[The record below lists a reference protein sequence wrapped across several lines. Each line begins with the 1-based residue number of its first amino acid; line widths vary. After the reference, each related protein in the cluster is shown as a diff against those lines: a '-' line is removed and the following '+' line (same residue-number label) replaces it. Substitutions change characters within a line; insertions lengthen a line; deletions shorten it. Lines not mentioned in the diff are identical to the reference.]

1 MWKDWFYFT
10 KGERRGIYILLVAI
24 AMAAGACYLPD
35 YLARKNELPSPQED
49 WQACQEFLASMRERE
64 ERQKEEYSYPA
75 EKSIIALAPFDPN
88 TADSVTF
95 IRLGLKPWQARNIL
109 KYRSKKGKFRK
120 PEDFSKIYGL
130 TAEQYRM
137 LLPYIIL
144 PEKKQVPPETIRYA
158 LAEKHEYPKVFK
170 YPEGTQVDLN
180 RADTTEL
187 KKIPGIGSSIARMI
201 VGYRNRLGGFY
212 RVSQLQDEGKI
223 PSELN
228 KWFHIDQPEIRKINL
243 NRASAQRMKSHP
255 YISPLQSIAILEYR
269 KKKGKLK
276 NLKQL
281 ALYEEF
287 SAEDLERISHYA
299 EF

>member
-10 KGERRGIYILLVAI
+10 KGERRGIYVLLVAI
-24 AMAAGACYLPD
+24 VLAIAACYLPG
-35 YLARKNELPSPQED
+35 YLIRNDELLSSEED
-49 WQACQEFLASMRERE
+49 WQACQEFLASLREKE
-64 ERQKEEYSYPA
+64 EQRKEEYAYPS
-75 EKSIIALAPFDPN
+75 EKSTIVLAPFDPN

-144 PEKKQVPPETIRYA
+144 PEKNPVRPDTIRYA
-158 LAEKHEYPKVFK
+158 LGKKHEYPKTFK
-170 YPEGTQVDLN
+170 YPVGTRIDLN

-187 KKIPGIGSSIARMI
+187 KKIPGIGSSIAKLI

-212 RVSQLQDEGKI
+212 CVSQLQDEGKI
-223 PSELN
+223 PMELN
-228 KWFHIDQPEIRKINL
+228 NWFSLDQPEIRKINL

-255 YISPLQSIAILEYR
+255 YISPLQAIVILEYR

-276 NLKQL
+276 SLKQL

-287 SAEDLERISHYA
+287 SAEDLERISYYA